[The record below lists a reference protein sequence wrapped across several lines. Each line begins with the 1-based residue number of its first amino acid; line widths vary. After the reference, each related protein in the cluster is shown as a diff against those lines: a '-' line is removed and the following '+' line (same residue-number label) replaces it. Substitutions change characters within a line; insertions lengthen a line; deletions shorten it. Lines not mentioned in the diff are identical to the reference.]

1 MPCTCSDIFKII
13 CAVIFPV
20 SFLKEILQKYFKFKP
35 LGVLVEKG
43 CSIHLLINMF
53 VNFLINTVKPLCK
66 IHPILGVS

>member
-13 CAVIFPV
+13 CAVIFP
-20 SFLKEILQKYFKFKP
+20 P

-53 VNFLINTVKPLCK
+53 VNFYKY
-66 IHPILGVS
+66 SQASM